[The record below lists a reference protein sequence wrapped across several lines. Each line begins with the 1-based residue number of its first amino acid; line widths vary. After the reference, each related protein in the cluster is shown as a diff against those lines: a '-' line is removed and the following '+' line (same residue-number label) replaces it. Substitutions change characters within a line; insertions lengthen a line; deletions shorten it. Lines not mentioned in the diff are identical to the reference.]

1 MQGKIDLWKEY
12 TLIQGRVIVPI
23 VARRFKSEK
32 WDSCPVRGG
41 DGFLPSQVDV
51 SANFPIELA
60 FAITIYKAQGR
71 TLPRVILSLSH
82 RRMFQCQLSYA
93 AIYVALSRVKES
105 NNIRLLVH
113 DRNGTKMENIQYI
126 TALKPCSSI
135 KAFFAG
141 FKSTRQIWN
150 GVDAYNNY
158 ST

>member
-1 MQGKIDLWKEY
+1 MWKNY
-12 TLIQGRVIVPI
+12 TLVQNRIIVPI
-23 VARRFKSEK
+23 VARRFKSER

-82 RRMFQCQLSYA
+82 RRMQQCQLSYA

-113 DRNGTKMENIQYI
+113 DKNGTKLENIQYI
-126 TALKPCSSI
+126 TALKPCPSI
-135 KAFFAG
+135 KAFFEG
-141 FKSTRQIWN
+141 FKLKNKAWDGKS
-150 GVDAYNNY
+150 AYKMY